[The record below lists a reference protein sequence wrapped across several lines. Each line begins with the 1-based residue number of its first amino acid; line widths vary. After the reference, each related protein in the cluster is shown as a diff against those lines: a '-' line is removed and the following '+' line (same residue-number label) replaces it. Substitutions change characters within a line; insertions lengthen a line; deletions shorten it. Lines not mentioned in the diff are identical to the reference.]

1 MKLTTGVWLYPN
13 AAVGELVDAVVA
25 ADSAGIDEVWIADE
39 GVMRDPVVVFAA
51 AAGLTRRV
59 RMGIGITSPVLRHP
73 GALASTVASLDELS
87 DGRMMLGFGVG
98 GEQSLGPFGLTA
110 ARPVAL
116 IGDALS
122 TARAVLQR
130 VIPRRWREIPSTSPV
145 C

>member
-25 ADSAGIDEVWIADE
+25 GDSAGIDEVWIADE

-73 GALASTVASLDELS
+73 GALASTVSSRSARSASPPLVRS
-87 DGRMMLGFGVG
+87 R
-98 GEQSLGPFGLTA
+98 S
-110 ARPVAL
+110 
-116 IGDALS
+116 
-122 TARAVLQR
+122 
-130 VIPRRWREIPSTSPV
+130 
-145 C
+145 